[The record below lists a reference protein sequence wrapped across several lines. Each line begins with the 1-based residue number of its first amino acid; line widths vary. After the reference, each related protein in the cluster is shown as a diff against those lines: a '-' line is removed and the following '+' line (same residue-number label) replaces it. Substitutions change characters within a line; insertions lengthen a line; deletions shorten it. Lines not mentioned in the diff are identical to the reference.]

1 MARRSKTGSK
11 TEGAP
16 LTAEEIGIAAER
28 MMAAAEAHQRA
39 SVWCREKRDAKPP
52 NIDAFYFLVVSF
64 ELTLLS
70 VEQSLRLLLLLQYS
84 IVRNNTNHNPRTLY
98 SEILHQSRGKI
109 GIGQDILNK
118 MNVVAQANALAPF
131 SEKELLACLRKHDS
145 SYSALRYFQLDRHA
159 RLSTDWE
166 ITPQDQQVF
175 NCLALALIL
184 LNNYEMAK
192 RGIGA
197 LGSMSPTPESAMTEE
212 LRALKKRLMS
222 H

>member
-159 RLSTDWE
+159 
-166 ITPQDQQVF
+166 
-175 NCLALALIL
+175 
-184 LNNYEMAK
+184 
-192 RGIGA
+192 
-197 LGSMSPTPESAMTEE
+197 
-212 LRALKKRLMS
+212 
-222 H
+222 